1 MISTMWN
8 SFNQLHKQ
16 TGMLLSCFKEEIFP
30 LFICHSFN
38 PSLKKGIDKYQTKF
52 SQFIMVIGAKEYSIT
67 LFLKKKKLNCI
78 VCVTSKIRSLSERAS
93 AASSP
98 LCLLLSC
105 VSALLPLPLAPL
117 PLAPLPLGLPL
128 PLPLLTGLEVE
139 LVSLSN
145 LSAIWRKPGRLTG
158 LELPLLIY
166 RHQSYIS
173 FSVSTYIT
181 YCEKAY

>member
-1 MISTMWN
+1 
-8 SFNQLHKQ
+8 
-16 TGMLLSCFKEEIFP
+16 
-30 LFICHSFN
+30 
-38 PSLKKGIDKYQTKF
+38 
-52 SQFIMVIGAKEYSIT
+52 MVIILVQRSTVLT
-67 LFLKKKKLNCI
+67 LFLLIHLNCI

-105 VSALLPLPLAPL
+105 VPALLPPL

-128 PLPLLTGLEVE
+128 PLPLPLPLLTGLEVE
-139 LVSLSN
+139 LVS

-173 FSVSTYIT
+173 VSTYIT